1 MSPNQD
7 ALGARHDQQFH
18 TVNSCGHFAAIPELD
33 MHPGQ
38 LQIFAS
44 TTTIATWVP
53 MTLIVLLCLCVA
65 WNVAA
70 TILRLR
76 ESKRRQSE
84 KDTLE
89 KQLEEANRRADAA
102 ERARSTFLA
111 NMSHEVRTPM
121 NGILGLS
128 RVMLD
133 CPLEDNQ
140 RENLQLL
147 VRAGES
153 LLQILNDVLEFAAI
167 DAGYVQLYPCSFE
180 PCEIAESVVADC
192 DARAKQRNNRV
203 SIEISDR
210 VPRIIE
216 SDATRIRQVL
226 LNLVSNAVKFTESGE
241 VRIEVD
247 ATCREGNLAQVAFRV
262 IDTGI
267 GIPEDCLATIFEPFV
282 QADGSRTRCHGG
294 SGLGL
299 AVSQKLTNLLSGELQ
314 VTSEPGKGSTFTLT
328 VPCTIVDPSPS
339 RRPEAPV
346 NAPTTTMPVAP
357 VIEGTPRIMVVD
369 DNVVNQKLMVNI
381 LQRRGFEVVI
391 AGNGAEALSLADS
404 VQLDVILMDCQMP
417 ILDGYDAARKL
428 REQKRTSRSGAPI
441 PIIALTA
448 NSMAEDRERCKE
460 AGMDGFLA
468 KPLNVRQLFSELD
481 QYLGSTPQ
489 LQTTSAH

>member
-1 MSPNQD
+1 MDCGQPLLLAAASGPESS
-7 ALGARHDQQFH
+7 AL
-18 TVNSCGHFAAIPELD
+18 AAVTAL
-33 MHPGQ
+33 
-38 LQIFAS
+38 FCAS
-44 TTTIATWVP
+44 AG
-53 MTLIVLLCLCVA
+53 
-65 WNVAA
+65 WNLFTAF
-70 TILRLR
+70 
-76 ESKRRQSE
+76 KRRKMEQRRLDE
-84 KDTLE
+84 QQRLL
-89 KQLEEANRRADAA
+89 KQLEAANERAASA

-133 CPLEDNQ
+133 CPLEEHQ

-167 DAGYVQLYPCSFE
+167 DAGYIELYPCAFE

-192 DARAKQRNNRV
+192 DARAKQKQNRV
-203 SIEISDR
+203 SIELSDR
-210 VPRIIE
+210 VPRIVE
-216 SDATRIRQVL
+216 ADASRVRQIL
-226 LNLVSNAVKFTESGE
+226 LNLVSNAVKFTENGD
-241 VRIEVD
+241 VKIEVD
-247 ATCREGNLAQVAFRV
+247 AVCREGNLAQMSFRV

-267 GIPEDCLATIFEPFV
+267 GIPEDCHATIFEPFV

-299 AVSQKLTNLLSGELQ
+299 AVSMKLTQLLSGELT
-314 VTSEPGKGSTFTLT
+314 VSSEPGKGSTFTLT
-328 VPCTIVDPSPS
+328 VPCTILDASPC

-346 NAPTTTMPVAP
+346 NIPATTPTPDLP
-357 VIEGTPRIMVVD
+357 PLEGTPRIMVVD
-369 DNVVNQKLMVNI
+369 DNVVNQKLMLNI

-391 AGNGAEALSLADS
+391 AGNGAEAVSLADS

-417 ILDGYDAARKL
+417 VLDGYDAARKL
-428 REQKRTSRSGAPI
+428 REQKRTSRSGTPI

-448 NSMAEDRERCKE
+448 NSMPEDRERCRE

-481 QYLGSTPQ
+481 QHLGVISG
-489 LQTTSAH
+489 

>member
-1 MSPNQD
+1 MD
-7 ALGARHDQQFH
+7 
-18 TVNSCGHFAAIPELD
+18 C
-33 MHPGQ
+33 GQ
-38 LQIFAS
+38 LFTLS
-44 TTTIATWVP
+44 ATFGTESSALTAV
-53 MTLIVLLCLCVA
+53 TSLLCVSA
-65 WNVAA
+65 GWNLFS
-70 TILRLR
+70 TL
-76 ESKRRQSE
+76 KRR
-84 KDTLE
+84 KRE
-89 KQLEEANRRADAA
+89 KQYQDEQNRLFKKLEEANDRASSA

-133 CPLEDNQ
+133 CPLAEEQ
-140 RENLQLL
+140 RENLELL

-167 DAGYVQLYPCSFE
+167 DAGYIELYPCAFE
-180 PCEIAESVVADC
+180 PCEIAESVVSDC
-192 DARAKQRNNRV
+192 DARAKQKQNRV
-203 SIEISDR
+203 SIELSDR
-210 VPRIIE
+210 VPRIVE
-216 SDATRIRQVL
+216 ADASRIRQIL
-226 LNLVSNAVKFTESGE
+226 LNLVSNAVKFTENGNIK
-241 VRIEVD
+241 IEIDVV
-247 ATCREGNLAQVAFRV
+247 CREGNLAQMSFRV

-267 GIPEDCLATIFEPFV
+267 GIPEDCHATIFQPFV

-299 AVSQKLTNLLSGELQ
+299 AVSMKLTQLLSGELT
-314 VTSEPGKGSTFTLT
+314 VSSEPGKGSTFTLT
-328 VPCTIVDPSPS
+328 VPCTILDASPC

-346 NAPTTTMPVAP
+346 NTPETTPTPDLP
-357 VIEGTPRIMVVD
+357 PLEGTPRIMVVD
-369 DNVVNQKLMVNI
+369 DNVVNQKLMLNI

-391 AGNGAEALSLADS
+391 AGNGAEAVSLADS

-417 ILDGYDAARKL
+417 VLDGYDAARKL

-481 QYLGSTPQ
+481 QYLSTIPQ
-489 LQTTSAH
+489 TELSASNV